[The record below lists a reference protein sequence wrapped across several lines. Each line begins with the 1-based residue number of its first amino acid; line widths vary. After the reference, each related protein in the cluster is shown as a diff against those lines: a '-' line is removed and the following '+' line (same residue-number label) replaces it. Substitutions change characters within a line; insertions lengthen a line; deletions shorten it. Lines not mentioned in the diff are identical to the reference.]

1 MYMKSWIINTI
12 IAICLATGMGFA
24 QVPYQIEGK
33 WTTGIGKKVYL
44 SNFPV
49 DTPEAVTIDSTIV
62 APDGSYKLSGK
73 LDKMQLLSL
82 THEGSKGFR
91 PLMGDGKPAN
101 ILIRDMEYSYKKP
114 AAAYEIIGDSIE
126 HKASEAILAY
136 WGHDF
141 IRKMSEGMFA
151 AGIEKSVK
159 ENNLSK
165 KAECEEKLK
174 AVLQE
179 RENEKN
185 DFLNQYGNCLA
196 APYFIVMNLLKG
208 IPVDETEAFYNGM
221 GEKAKKTSKGIELK
235 ESIAKMKAL
244 APGAK
249 APDFTLPTATGE
261 EFSLASLQGHIV
273 ILDFWAS
280 WCAPCIAE
288 MPTVKEIYAK
298 YKDKGLKVVGI
309 SMDNS
314 KAAWMKSIDK
324 IQIPWLHVSSL
335 KGMKRCPVAELY
347 QVYAIPKLYIIDKEG
362 KIVDKDLRGEDLK
375 KKVDGLFARQ

>member
-1 MYMKSWIINTI
+1 MKSWIINTI
-12 IAICLATGMGFA
+12 IAVCLTTGMGFA

-33 WTTGIGKKVYL
+33 WATGIGKKVYL
-44 SNFPV
+44 SNFPA

-73 LDKMQLLSL
+73 LDKMQLLSV
-82 THEGSKGFR
+82 THEGSKGYR
-91 PLMGDGKPAN
+91 ALMGDGKPAN
-101 ILIRDMEYSYKKP
+101 ILIRDVEYSYKAP

-141 IRKMSEGMFA
+141 IRKMSEGMFVT
-151 AGIEKSVK
+151 GIEKSAK
-159 ENNLSK
+159 ENDLSK

-174 AVLQE
+174 AVLLE

-221 GEKAKKTSKGIELK
+221 GEKAKKTPKGIELK

-249 APDFTLPTATGE
+249 APDFTLPTVAGE
-261 EFSLASLQGHIV
+261 DFSLKSLKGHIV

-375 KKVDGLFARQ
+375 KKVDELFARQ